1 MIEAGEVRRHTRRV
15 LKVYAESRRV
25 FAELLT
31 EIIEGL
37 ADFTL
42 PEGGL
47 AVWLRLADRVD
58 PEVLPKAA
66 AERRLRVY
74 PGAAF
79 SADGEPVQG
88 LRLGFARLNPAE
100 LAQGVARL
108 KLAALR
114 SLR

>member
-1 MIEAGEVRRHTRRV
+1 
-15 LKVYAESRRV
+15 
-25 FAELLT
+25 
-31 EIIEGL
+31 
-37 ADFTL
+37 
-42 PEGGL
+42 
-47 AVWLRLADRVD
+47 VWLRLAERVD
-58 PEVLPKAA
+58 AVALPAAA

-88 LRLGFARLNPAE
+88 VRLGFARLNASE

-108 KLAALR
+108 RQAIDR